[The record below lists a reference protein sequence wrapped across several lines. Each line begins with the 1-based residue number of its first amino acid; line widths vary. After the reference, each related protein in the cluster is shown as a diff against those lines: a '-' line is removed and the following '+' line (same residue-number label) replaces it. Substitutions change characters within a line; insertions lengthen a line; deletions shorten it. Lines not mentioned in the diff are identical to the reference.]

1 MNYVQDLL
9 FKTNEKSPTFSQ
21 SLADFVS
28 PSSITYQGLATRL
41 SDATNTTALL
51 TTSTSAS
58 LLRSQQITTDD
69 PTKFLQLQGIT
80 MGKQI
85 GRGAQGR
92 IYPITYQGNENDYL
106 YKEESSPHL
115 ITDPEDQLSGHKF
128 YRIGGDIAAARCKL
142 PNTIESVGFFLKI
155 IKNPKQMKENGAPED
170 AEYHYLPNTSPEKIK
185 ADAQTLLE
193 EHPGAEIF
201 LSGQIMKRAPGET
214 LGSLISE
221 GKIDTTPENKPFK
234 NIVYGLYSFLAAA
247 RPRNFVH
254 RDIKP
259 DNLVFDQNTGQL
271 TVIDN
276 TSGRHLAR
284 RNKAIERE
292 SSVRPSKDRLS
303 NRGTIGGMIGATLVY
318 ALPAALDRGII
329 SPGPGESLSIQEKEY
344 GAEFDCFSTAM
355 TLLALI
361 HKDDVGKYCIAKFP
375 NKNFLEFAANEL
387 ADQWGDDPKKYL
399 EKYLSWIG
407 GDTSKTHGIL
417 AANSD
422 LKNCLQLLFEA
433 SAAGEAGE
441 AAFAQLATD
450 PYLVACKDVSLP
462 PRAAV

>member
-1 MNYVQDLL
+1 
-9 FKTNEKSPTFSQ
+9 
-21 SLADFVS
+21 
-28 PSSITYQGLATRL
+28 
-41 SDATNTTALL
+41 
-51 TTSTSAS
+51 
-58 LLRSQQITTDD
+58 
-69 PTKFLQLQGIT
+69 
-80 MGKQI
+80 
-85 GRGAQGR
+85 
-92 IYPITYQGNENDYL
+92 
-106 YKEESSPHL
+106 
-115 ITDPEDQLSGHKF
+115 
-128 YRIGGDIAAARCKL
+128 
-142 PNTIESVGFFLKI
+142 
-155 IKNPKQMKENGAPED
+155 MKENGAPED

-259 DNLVFDQNTGQL
+259 DNLVFDQKTGQL

-292 SSVRPSKDRLS
+292 SKSMFSRPSIMTDVRESSVRPSEGRPS
-303 NRGTIGGMIGATLVY
+303 NRGTTRGMIGVTLAY
-318 ALPAALDRGII
+318 AHPAAIDRGII
-329 SPGPGESLSIQEKEY
+329 IRGPGESLSIQEKEY

-361 HKDDVGKYCIAKFP
+361 HKDDVGKYCRAKFP
-375 NKNFLEFAANEL
+375 NKNFPELAANKL
-387 ADQWGDDPKKYL
+387 ADQWGDDPKEYL
-399 EKYLSWIG
+399 GKYLSWIG
-407 GDTSKTHGIL
+407 GDTSKTHEIL
-417 AANSD
+417 AANPD

-450 PYLVACKDVSLP
+450 PYLLGAKKVSP
-462 PRAAV
+462 AAVAT